1 MITVQHTKESLS
13 RAFVHAIAGRAGVN
27 CTGERA
33 FDYGIDGTFRPVTI
47 RGNRRIESSFP
58 LDYQLK
64 ATKSWNIEDTNIGYN
79 LESKTY
85 NDLVTRDPDG
95 VGAVLI
101 LLCLP
106 PEDETWVEFSEEYM
120 TLRKCCYYTV
130 LSGEPVTNENSTRK
144 ILIPRSNVFTADAL
158 RELLEA
164 ERRRKVGDG
173 EAA

>member
-13 RAFVHAIAGRAGVN
+13 RAFVHAVAGRAGVN

-33 FDYGIDGTFRPVTI
+33 FDYGIDGTFRPVTV
-47 RGNRRIESSFP
+47 RGNRRIENSFP
-58 LDYQLK
+58 LDYQIK
-64 ATKSWNIEDTNIGYN
+64 ATINWTIEDTNIGYH

-85 NDLVTRDPDG
+85 NDLVTRDLDG

-106 PEDETWVEFSEEYM
+106 LEDENWVEFSEDYM
-120 TLRKCCYYTV
+120 TLRRCCYYTV
-130 LSGEPVTNENSTRK
+130 LSGDPVGNEHSTRK
-144 ILIPRSNVFTADAL
+144 ILIPRTNIFTADSL

-164 ERRRKVGDG
+164 ERQRKMGEG